1 MIETDYNRYISTK
14 MNVFLVILSE
24 GTDSERYE
32 SLSGT
37 ILSIQNEAVT
47 MRMRYA
53 IGLSSAAARAGHIT
67 YKLMSEILG
76 VGIQVLAD
84 LVAVEHDI
92 LHLRLR
98 GNIEVFQCR
107 QAARVDTTIGLNQ
120 FLRDVSMESYR
131 IMCDR
136 LTSYIDSS
144 GVPTGITLEETAIN
158 LSASGLR
165 RVLPRVAGKALAP
178 LSMFLLDLKEQRPL
192 ICTVAELVW
201 TRDDALDCT
210 CGYRF
215 IDIRKKD
222 RDLITRYVRSIAPQ
236 HELHDDF
243 KKNWELLDRMF
254 TEESGAKSE

>member
-1 MIETDYNRYISTK
+1 
-14 MNVFLVILSE
+14 MNVFLVNVSD
-24 GTDSERYE
+24 GTGSERYE

-37 ILSIQNEAVT
+37 ILSIHDDAVT

-53 IGLSSAAARAGHIT
+53 IGLSSAAIRAGHIT

-84 LVAVEHDI
+84 PIAVEHDI

-98 GNIEVFQCR
+98 GNIEVFQRR
-107 QAARVDTTIGLNQ
+107 QAARVDTTIRLNQ
-120 FLRDVSMESYR
+120 FLRDVSMKSYR

-144 GVPTGITLEETAIN
+144 GVPTGIKLEEATVN

-165 RVLPRVAGKALAP
+165 RVLPGGADKALAP

-201 TRDDALDCT
+201 TRDDALDCM

-222 RDLITRYVRSIAPQ
+222 RDLITRYVRSIAPEQ
-236 HELHDDF
+236 ELQDDF

-254 TEESGAKSE
+254 SEESGAKSG